1 MSAPSSAGEL
11 LAVTLGDP
19 DGIGPE
25 IILKAWMALRDSD
38 TAFAIHAD
46 PSLLQPAAQL
56 LNAPRPEPVTTPGEA
71 RAVFQDAPPVFA
83 LPSCQSGP
91 AAAIASIEAAVD
103 AALAGDAAGV
113 VTAPV
118 SKTRL
123 YNEGFAFPG
132 HTEFVAHLSE
142 RTPMDGARGP
152 VMMLAGPELRTAL
165 VTIHLGLRDA
175 LDQITLERIVHTA
188 QVTAEA
194 LVRDFAIEKPR
205 LAVAGLNPHAGEN
218 GALGS
223 EEIEII
229 GPTVAQ
235 LRALGIDARGPLP
248 PDTMFHA
255 EARAT
260 YDAAICLYHDQG
272 LIPVKT
278 LDFHGG
284 VNVTL
289 GLPVIRT
296 SPDHGTAFD
305 IAGTGEARADS
316 LIAALNLARSMAQSR
331 LRLRTAS

>member
-1 MSAPSSAGEL
+1 VSTHTTGRDL
-11 LAVTLGDP
+11 LALTLGDP

-25 IILKAWMALRDSD
+25 ILLKAWMALRDSD
-38 TAFAIHAD
+38 AAFAIHAD
-46 PSLLQPAAQL
+46 PERLQPAAEL
-56 LNAPRPEPVTTPGEA
+56 LNSPRPERVRTPDEA
-71 RAVFQDAPPVFA
+71 RAIFQDAPPVFA
-83 LPSCQSGP
+83 LPPSASGP
-91 AAAIASIEAAVD
+91 AAALASIEAAVA
-103 AALAGDAAGV
+103 AALGGDAAGV

-132 HTEFVAHLSE
+132 HTEFIAHLTDSA
-142 RTPMDGARGP
+142 PMTGVRGP
-152 VMMLAGPELRTAL
+152 VMMLAGPDLRTAL
-165 VTIHLGLRDA
+165 VTIHLSLRDA
-175 LDQITLERIVHTA
+175 IDQITVERIVQTA

-194 LVRDFAIEKPR
+194 LIRDFSIGKPR

-223 EEIEII
+223 EEIE
-229 GPTVAQ
+229 TVKPAIAQ
-235 LRALGIDARGPLP
+235 LQAHGIDARGPLP

-255 EARAT
+255 EARAS

-305 IAGTGEARADS
+305 IAGTGAARADS
-316 LIAALNLARSMAQSR
+316 LIAAIKLARSMALSR
-331 LRLRTAS
+331 ARGQTE